1 MKNVTS
7 KKRLRQLAELYGS
20 DEWEPL
26 GAEAIAAAGDL
37 IEVDLMYLQVCAS
50 AWDASTPTC
59 MLC

>member
-50 AWDASTPTC
+50 A
-59 MLC
+59 